1 YVSKIE
7 TARGAADG
15 MSDAPRP
22 GRPVRGSTTGRPPL
36 AGRALRGR
44 RWALRILWEL
54 RDGPL
59 GARALRERCDGMSSS
74 VLYERLRELG
84 DAGLICQDEADR
96 YRLTRPG
103 AALGAAIEPL
113 DRWAP
118 SWARSTQVSDPGD
131 LGGGRGRPVRPPGE
145 GRGR

>member
-1 YVSKIE
+1 MTE
-7 TARGAADG
+7 
-15 MSDAPRP
+15 APRP
-22 GRPVRGSTTGRPPL
+22 GRPVRGSTTGRPL
-36 AGRALRGR
+36 MAALDLLGR

-84 DAGLICQDEADR
+84 AAGLVERDEADR

-103 AALGAAIEPL
+103 ASLGAAIEPL
-113 DRWAP
+113 DRWART
-118 SWARSTQVSDPGD
+118 WARSTGLSGPGDPGAARWRRD
-131 LGGGRGRPVRPPGE
+131 LPLGE

>member
-1 YVSKIE
+1 M
-7 TARGAADG
+7 AALD
-15 MSDAPRP
+15 
-22 GRPVRGSTTGRPPL
+22 L
-36 AGRALRGR
+36 LGR

-84 DAGLICQDEADR
+84 DAGLIEQDEVDR

-113 DRWAP
+113 DRWAR
-118 SWARSTQVSDPGD
+118 SWARSTRVSEPGAR
-131 LGGGRGRPVRPPGE
+131 GGGRRR
-145 GRGR
+145 RGR